1 MADQIWHG
9 LAQRV
14 LGLLER
20 GRWIGTGFYARV
32 RVTRVDDGT
41 VRLRVGPHAQPGGFF
56 TVWIS

>member
-1 MADQIWHG
+1 MADRIRHG

-14 LGLLER
+14 RGLLEQ
-20 GRWIGTGFYARV
+20 GRWIGTGFDARV

-41 VRLRVGPHAQPGGFF
+41 VRLRVGPHARPGRFV